1 MEEFFYFCPF
11 HNSGCAA
18 VDKVRVVAVETVPGA
33 ALEEDGAAAHLIHPG
48 DLVILIGYGLMDDA
62 EAHTYQPKV
71 IFVDKQNH
79 ILEKGADPAGVPA
92 GSGLLDP
99 RG

>member
-1 MEEFFYFCPF
+1 
-11 HNSGCAA
+11 
-18 VDKVRVVAVETVPGA
+18 
-33 ALEEDGAAAHLIHPG
+33 
-48 DLVILIGYGLMDDA
+48 MDDA